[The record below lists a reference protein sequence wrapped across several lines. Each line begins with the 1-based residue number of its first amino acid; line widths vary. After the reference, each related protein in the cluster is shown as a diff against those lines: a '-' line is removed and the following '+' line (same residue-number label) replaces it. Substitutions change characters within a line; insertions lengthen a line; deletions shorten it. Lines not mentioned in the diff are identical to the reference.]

1 MKRSFSLR
9 LAALLAAAAMAVTAS
24 GCIKTPDMPA
34 PSAPG
39 SVTAADTGS
48 FTPDDIA
55 LCCGSATLHI
65 GDDVSAAL
73 SALGSD
79 YQYAESPSCNYAHN
93 GPNGDDGM
101 DKFYDYA
108 DASITTCPFQPGGDF
123 IRSAEA
129 WGGEWVTEDGVG
141 IGSTLSDIQAAY
153 GTGYSDVGG
162 MIIFYSY
169 PEDATSSQLY
179 FLMEG
184 DIVTGIGIA

>member
-1 MKRSFSLR
+1 MKRSSILR
-9 LAALLAAAAMAVTAS
+9 IVSVFAAAAVAVTVS
-24 GCIKTPDMPA
+24 GCTLTPDEPA
-34 PSAPG
+34 PSTPEAVV
-39 SVTAADTGS
+39 STDTGS
-48 FTPDDIA
+48 FSPDDIA
-55 LCCGSATLHI
+55 LCCGSATLRV

-73 SALGSD
+73 AQLGSD

-108 DASITTCPFQPGGDF
+108 DASITTCPFHPGGDF
-123 IRSAEA
+123 IRSVEA
-129 WGGEWVTEDGVG
+129 WGGQWGTEDGIA

-184 DIVTGIGIA
+184 DIVTAIGIA